1 MIAHQK
7 EKINTK
13 SSRKE
18 QNAVDKVR
26 VKKYNVRTRNK
37 FHQKGEQN
45 MSRTL
50 TTEEKEILKIMV
62 KAFPLMSGEKKYQLL
77 GYGQAMIDLKRNGRD
92 PEADSLA
99 AS

>member
-1 MIAHQK
+1 
-7 EKINTK
+7 
-13 SSRKE
+13 
-18 QNAVDKVR
+18 
-26 VKKYNVRTRNK
+26 
-37 FHQKGEQN
+37 

-77 GYGQAMIDLKRNGRD
+77 GYGQAMIDLKRNRKD